1 LPSAAALAKAGPSS
15 ESAMAILTVVLFI
28 VAFLALNR
36 YEFGRFD

>member
-1 LPSAAALAKAGPSS
+1 
-15 ESAMAILTVVLFI
+15 MAILTVVLFI